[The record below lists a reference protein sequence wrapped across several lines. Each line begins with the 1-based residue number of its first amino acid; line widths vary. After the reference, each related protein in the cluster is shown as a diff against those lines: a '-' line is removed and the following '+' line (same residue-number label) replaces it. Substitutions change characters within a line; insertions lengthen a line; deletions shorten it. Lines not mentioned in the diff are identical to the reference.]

1 MHRTSNP
8 PLVQLGACAALV
20 ASLAVLLAPTAVG
33 AQAASAG
40 HVYVLDNAPGQ
51 PNSVTVFAR
60 AADGALSLEGTTPIG
75 GTGGLRQFADG
86 TEGSLILTPD
96 GQRLFAADAGSNQI
110 SVIDVRNGQL
120 MPVGV
125 SGSAGEGPVSL
136 TYGAGL
142 LYVLNAANGA
152 DSPANVAGF
161 SVDND
166 GTLHSIPNSI
176 RPLSAAHPNPAQVL
190 LDPQQRMLIVT
201 EKSTNL
207 IDVYQ
212 VGGDGSLTGPT
223 LLHSAGIFPFGMAFT
238 QNGSASELIVD
249 DGTGGPNGVGGV
261 TAYMLSDRLMPLQGP
276 VFDQQLAPCWMV
288 VTGDGRFAYASNADS
303 RSISG
308 YRIGSDGAIGL
319 LSADGITA
327 ATPSDTFPIEESLSR
342 NSQFL
347 YVLDS
352 RLLLAK
358 PGPATL
364 SGFRIQSD
372 GQLGPVVDPASI
384 TLPFS
389 AIGLAAD

>member
-1 MHRTSNP
+1 MRCISK
-8 PLVQLGACAALV
+8 LRLLQLRGAPALL
-20 ASLAVLLAPTAVG
+20 ASLAVLLAPSVAG
-33 AQAASAG
+33 AQAADG
-40 HVYVLDNAPGQ
+40 HVYVLNNPPGQ
-51 PNSVTVFAR
+51 PNSISVFAR
-60 AADGALSLEGTTPIG
+60 AANGTLAAQGTTPIG
-75 GTGGLRQFADG
+75 GNGGLAQFADG

-110 SVIDVRNGQL
+110 SVVDVHDGQL
-120 MPVGV
+120 TPVSV

-136 TYGAGL
+136 TYGGGL
-142 LYVLNAANGA
+142 LYVLNAANGS

-161 SVDND
+161 SVDSN

-190 LDPQQRMLIVT
+190 IDPRRRTLIVT
-201 EKSTNL
+201 EKGTNL

-223 LLHSAGIFPFGMAFT
+223 LVHSAGIVPFGMAFVK
-238 QNGSASELIVD
+238 NADPSELIVD
-249 DGTGGPNGVGGV
+249 DATGGTNGVGGI
-261 TAYMLSDRLMPLQGP
+261 TAYTLSDALTPLQGP
-276 VFDQQLAPCWMV
+276 AFDQQLAPCWMV
-288 VTGDGRFAYASNADS
+288 VTGDGRLAYASNADN

-319 LSADGITA
+319 LSANGITA
-327 ATPSDTFPIEESLSR
+327 TTPGDTFPLEESLSR
-342 NSQFL
+342 DSQFL

-372 GQLGPVVDPASI
+372 GQLSPVVDPGSI